1 MQYDNNIKLF
11 MEKNIEDK
19 RKKIPVITKKVIVC
33 IVLADIVLSS
43 LVFAIS
49 YIAFNRQFRSQYDS
63 SMQEICSAVR
73 DCLNPDDFSTYLE
86 TRKQNENYYSVLKIL
101 QSFVDRFDLNVI
113 YVSDVKAPDY
123 THITYFY
130 DPINSNGV
138 WEAPYPFL
146 YEEDYFE
153 PNYNASTKRVFEE
166 GATITRHTIKTRSGS
181 HITAQLPVYDSQG
194 KIVAVVGTQKN
205 IQEFVDARLSFVRF
219 VLFIALI
226 FTTLFTL
233 FFAIFFNKRFIR
245 PILLITNET
254 HRFASFSGE
263 PNSTLLGVKKG
274 DEIGVLSH
282 SVYQMEDVISKNIA
296 ALTRMTNE
304 TAQALASAIDAKDT
318 YTHGHSTRVAEYS
331 REIARISGKN
341 EAECQE
347 IYFSALLHD
356 VGKIGVPG
364 KIINKLGALT
374 AEEFEVIKTH
384 PVIGNQILKNITQ
397 SPHIGD
403 GAYYHHERYDGSGY
417 PKGLAG
423 KDIPEIGRIIAVA
436 DAYDAMTSKRSYRDI
451 LPQHQVRSEIENG
464 IGTQFD
470 PDYAKIMLDMI
481 DADKD
486 YKMKEH
492 NENIS

>member
-11 MEKNIEDK
+11 MEKNIENK
-19 RKKIPVITKKVIVC
+19 RKKIPVITKKIIVC

-49 YIAFNRQFRSQYDS
+49 YIAFNRQFRSQYDL

-219 VLFIALI
+219 VLIIALI

-263 PNSTLLGVKKG
+263 PNSTLLGVKKV

-331 REIARISGKN
+331 REIAKISGKN

-397 SPHIGD
+397 SPHICD

-423 KDIPEIGRIIAVA
+423 KDIPDIGRIIAVA

-451 LPQHQVRSEIENG
+451 LPQYQVRSEIENG

>member
-11 MEKNIEDK
+11 MEKNIENK
-19 RKKIPVITKKVIVC
+19 RKKLPVITKKVIVC

-219 VLFIALI
+219 VLIIALI

-331 REIARISGKN
+331 REIAKISGKN

>member
-1 MQYDNNIKLF
+1 
-11 MEKNIEDK
+11 
-19 RKKIPVITKKVIVC
+19 
-33 IVLADIVLSS
+33 
-43 LVFAIS
+43 
-49 YIAFNRQFRSQYDS
+49 
-63 SMQEICSAVR
+63 
-73 DCLNPDDFSTYLE
+73 
-86 TRKQNENYYSVLKIL
+86 LKIL

-219 VLFIALI
+219 VLIIALI

-263 PNSTLLGVKKG
+263 PSSALLGVKKG

-318 YTHGHSTRVAEYS
+318 YTHGHSTRVAEYA
-331 REIARISGKN
+331 RTIARLAGKS
-341 EAECQE
+341 EAECRD
-347 IYFSALLHD
+347 IYLAALLHD
-356 VGKIGVPG
+356 VGKIGISNS
-364 KIINKLGALT
+364 IINKKGKLT
-374 AEEFEVIKTH
+374 DEEYSVIKTH
-384 PVIGNQILKNITQ
+384 PVIGKQILANIKQ
-397 SPHIGD
+397 APFICQ
-403 GAYYHHERYDGSGY
+403 GAYYHHERYDGDGY
-417 PKGLAG
+417 PAELDG
-423 KDIPEIGRIIAVA
+423 KEIPDIGRIIAVA
-436 DAYDAMTSKRSYRDI
+436 DAYDAMTSKRSYRDP
-451 LPQHQVRSEIENG
+451 LEQSVVRREIENG
-464 IGTQFD
+464 IGSQFD
-470 PDYAKIMLDMI
+470 PLYAKIMLQMI
-481 DADKD
+481 DEDINYQMREKFPGED
-486 YKMKEH
+486 DE
-492 NENIS
+492 

>member
-1 MQYDNNIKLF
+1 MD
-11 MEKNIEDK
+11 KNIENK
-19 RKKIPVITKKVIVC
+19 RKKIPVITKNVILC
-33 IVLADIVLSS
+33 IILADIALCS
-43 LVFAIS
+43 LVIAIS
-49 YIAFNRQFRSQYDS
+49 YIAFNRQFRTQYDT

-73 DCLNPDDFSTYLE
+73 DCLNPDDFEEYLQ
-86 TRKQNENYYSVLKIL
+86 TRKENENYYDVLKIL

-113 YVSDVKAPDY
+113 YVSDVKGPDY

-130 DPINSNGV
+130 DPINSNGI

-166 GATITRHTIKTRSGS
+166 GASITRHTIKTRSGS
-181 HITAQLPVYDSQG
+181 HITAQLPVYDSKG

-219 VLFIALI
+219 VLIMALI
-226 FTTLFTL
+226 FTSV
-233 FFAIFFNKRFIR
+233 FAFCFATYFNKRFIR
-245 PILLITNET
+245 PIVLITKET
-254 HRFASFSGE
+254 DRFASFNGE
-263 PNSTLLGVKKG
+263 PSSSLIEVKKN
-274 DEIGVLSH
+274 DELGILSH
-282 SVYQMEDVISKNIA
+282 SVYQMEDVVSKNIA

-356 VGKIGVPG
+356 VGKIGIPG
-364 KIINKLGALT
+364 KIINKVGSLT
-374 AEEFEVIKTH
+374 EEEFAVIKTH

-403 GAYYHHERYDGSGY
+403 GAYYHHERYDGKGY
-417 PKGLAG
+417 PEGLAG
-423 KDIPEIGRIIAVA
+423 TDIPEIGRIIAVA

-470 PDYAKIMLDMI
+470 PVYAKIMLEMI

>member
-1 MQYDNNIKLF
+1 MQYDKNFKLV
-11 MEKNIEDK
+11 MEKNIENK

-219 VLFIALI
+219 VLIIALI

-331 REIARISGKN
+331 REIAKISGKN

>member
-11 MEKNIEDK
+11 MEKNIDNK

-219 VLFIALI
+219 VLIIALI

-263 PNSTLLGVKKG
+263 PNSNLLGVKKG

-470 PDYAKIMLDMI
+470 SDYAKIMLDMI